1 MEKNFEEP
9 NFEKTEFE
17 AVAYLKKGSGK
28 SNKSNKSNKAY
39 KIPLN
44 GSCGPLI

>member
-28 SNKSNKSNKAY
+28 SNKSNKAY